1 MNLMSLLVTRELL
14 AVAALVVA
22 VVAVMLLLHLTQ
34 SRHRAQVDARSNKP
48 SHRREPPAKP

>member
-1 MNLMSLLVTRELL
+1 MSLLVTRELL

-34 SRHRAQVDARSNKP
+34 SRHRAQVDARNDEP
-48 SHRREPPAKP
+48 SHRREPPRKP